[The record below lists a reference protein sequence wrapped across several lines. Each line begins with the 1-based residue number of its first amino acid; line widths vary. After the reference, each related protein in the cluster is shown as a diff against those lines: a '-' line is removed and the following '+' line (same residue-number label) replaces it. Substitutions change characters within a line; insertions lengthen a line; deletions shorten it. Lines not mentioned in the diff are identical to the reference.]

1 MFGVID
7 GTRLPGPARA
17 RPSAVAH
24 VVGLVLLIGGIGMVV
39 SGGVDAIGGG
49 PHVLELVVSGVGIGL
64 VGLALNRAT
73 RVPDRVPNTSIFAAV
88 TASWVVLSVASTI
101 PYLLTGTFDRFDDA
115 LFESIS
121 GLTTTGASVLSPV
134 EGVESGILFWRSMT
148 QWFGGMG
155 VIVLVVAVLPALR
168 VGGLELLQAEAPGP
182 SDPRLDPRVRHSA
195 RRLWGL
201 YGGFTL
207 LIATVYFV
215 GGMTLFDAVNH
226 SFTTISTG
234 GFSTRDASFAHFDS
248 AFLEWAATVFMFM
261 AGVNFALYW
270 RVLRGK
276 PGALFRSTLV
286 RWYVAMVGLVIGA
299 AIVTNL
305 AEVGFSHEV
314 ARQTAFTVVATATTT
329 GYGLADYTAWAVAI
343 QGLLLALMAIGAMA
357 GSTAGGFKVI
367 RFVLILDYAKRE
379 LRRAMHRRLVRPLR
393 IGTDPVDEATVSRIM
408 GFTVLFLMLIVAG
421 SVGIAAF
428 HADLVTA
435 ASAATTSMGNV
446 GPGLGAIGPTDTFL
460 ALDPGARVITM
471 GLMLLGRLEI
481 FPVLLAVA
489 AIPTWRARRRRDS
502 AGPR

>member
-314 ARQTAFTVVATATTT
+314 ARSHPPATKNAGKHPFPGHHAIPRLEVDGAPRVAD
-329 GYGLADYTAWAVAI
+329 L
-343 QGLLLALMAIGAMA
+343 
-357 GSTAGGFKVI
+357 S
-367 RFVLILDYAKRE
+367 E
-379 LRRAMHRRLVRPLR
+379 LRDLDLR
-393 IGTDPVDEATVSRIM
+393 IVDAQ
-408 GFTVLFLMLIVAG
+408 A
-421 SVGIAAF
+421 
-428 HADLVTA
+428 
-435 ASAATTSMGNV
+435 
-446 GPGLGAIGPTDTFL
+446 
-460 ALDPGARVITM
+460 
-471 GLMLLGRLEI
+471 
-481 FPVLLAVA
+481 
-489 AIPTWRARRRRDS
+489 
-502 AGPR
+502 